1 MQKYFIIPIIFII
14 FFGCGRVGDEASKL
28 KTLGAPA
35 IDSGDIIF
43 DIKSKSQLVDK
54 NGNSY
59 VDKGHYSLLA
69 QSKDREGRPIGN
81 LQNITY
87 EIYENNS
94 NTASSEAK
102 VILDKDSRVTTNN
115 ILLLL
120 DFSGSLIS
128 DCGSLQ
134 NELEKDKN
142 LCYQLVESA
151 KTFIDNTV
159 NENQNVAIY
168 YFNSKTTITALVTS
182 RTSSAT
188 NNKSELKDGLNQLY
202 DPTFRRTE
210 LEGFS
215 STNLNGAV
223 IEATKVACQ
232 WVGNC
237 NYDNYS
243 PQNNGNLEHFEFAS
257 IVVFTDGRDSAEI
270 VSESKMF
277 DFMNAHKGL
286 YYYTIGLGN
295 VDTRV
300 LSAIGRDKYIPV
312 SQNSELDGAFD
323 DLSLELS
330 DWGDSFYKIDYCPAT
345 QEGAVDIR
353 IKVSSEGRIG
363 IISDNITLPE
373 NIDFRCDL

>member
-1 MQKYFIIPIIFII
+1 MKIYFIIPIILVIL
-14 FFGCGRVGDEASKL
+14 FGCGRVGDEESKL
-28 KTLGAPA
+28 KTSGAPA
-35 IDSGDIIF
+35 IDSGDIVF

-69 QSKDREGRPIGN
+69 QSKDKTGRPIGN
-81 LQNITY
+81 LQNLTY

-94 NTASSEAK
+94 NIASSEAK
-102 VILDKDSRVTTNN
+102 VVLDKDTRVTTNN

-120 DFSGSLIS
+120 DFSGSLIG

-134 NELEKDKN
+134 NEVEKDKN

-159 NENQNVAIY
+159 NDRQNVAIY

-202 DPTFRRTE
+202 DPTFRRDK

-223 IEATKVACQ
+223 IEATKEACQ

-237 NYDNYS
+237 NYENYK
-243 PQNNGNLEHFEFAS
+243 PQDNGNLEHFEFAS
-257 IVVFTDGRDSAEI
+257 IVVFTDGRDSAGI

-277 DFMNAHKGL
+277 NFMNAHEGL
-286 YYYTIGLGN
+286 YYYTIGLGD

-330 DWGDSFYKIDYCPAT
+330 DWGNSFYKINYCPAT

-353 IKVSSEGRIG
+353 IKVSSDDRTG
-363 IISDNITLPE
+363 IISDNITLPD